1 MRQDK
6 IKDRTGR
13 ETGPG
18 TEHARGRGKAQGK
31 ERKGEKTDKGERLE
45 DKRQSDREGSTMKDY
60 IEQLKKNS
68 E

>member
-1 MRQDK
+1 MRQD
-6 IKDRTGR
+6 KDRTGR

-45 DKRQSDREGSTMKDY
+45 DKSHKEQVKGTVAWKFGS
-60 IEQLKKNS
+60 N
-68 E
+68 